1 MKDNLGIAT
10 LKIRDL
16 YRDKSLTEKE
26 FKKKTK
32 QILEEFR
39 DKELQTSRDY
49 IAKLESYTN
58 DLRTIK
64 RILSR
69 IRKDI

>member
-69 IRKDI
+69 I